1 MRYKNERGIIYYVA
15 QNGRDANGMPLY
27 SVYCNAPGQA
37 EELPIGAYPTEQDAL
52 YMLEEM
58 AKNCGWQR
66 TERQNVI
73 KPIPCVK
80 FRNASTKEWME
91 KLAEETEEVLG
102 EADLINLDLDG
113 IIRNR
118 QVNVHLAEEL
128 TDVITVCVSWLDALG
143 YDEDERD
150 EWQRRVNEKNRL
162 RGYHE
167 AAK

>member
-1 MRYKNERGIIYYVA
+1 M
-15 QNGRDANGMPLY
+15 
-27 SVYCNAPGQA
+27 
-37 EELPIGAYPTEQDAL
+37 
-52 YMLEEM
+52 
-58 AKNCGWQR
+58 
-66 TERQNVI
+66 I

-91 KLAEETEEVLG
+91 KLAEETEEVIG

-167 AAK
+167 AAQ

>member
-1 MRYKNERGIIYYVA
+1 M
-15 QNGRDANGMPLY
+15 
-27 SVYCNAPGQA
+27 
-37 EELPIGAYPTEQDAL
+37 
-52 YMLEEM
+52 
-58 AKNCGWQR
+58 
-66 TERQNVI
+66 I

-91 KLAEETEEVLG
+91 KLAEETEEVIG

-118 QVNVHLAEEL
+118 QINEHLAEEL

-143 YDEDERD
+143 YDEDERN
-150 EWQRRVNEKNRL
+150 EWQRLVNEKNRK

-167 AAK
+167 EA

>member
-1 MRYKNERGIIYYVA
+1 MRYKDAQGIVYYVA
-15 QNGRDANGMPLY
+15 QNGKDANGMPLY

-73 KPIPCVK
+73 KPIPCVA
-80 FRNASTKEWME
+80 FRHADISDWMD
-91 KLAEETEEVLG
+91 KLREEMEEVIAEAERIELNENTGALG
-102 EADLINLDLDG
+102 GDKE
-113 IIRNR
+113 R
-118 QVNVHLAEEL
+118 LAEEL

-143 YDEDERD
+143 YDEDERN
-150 EWQRRVNEKNRL
+150 EWQRLVNEKNRK

-167 AAK
+167 EEQ